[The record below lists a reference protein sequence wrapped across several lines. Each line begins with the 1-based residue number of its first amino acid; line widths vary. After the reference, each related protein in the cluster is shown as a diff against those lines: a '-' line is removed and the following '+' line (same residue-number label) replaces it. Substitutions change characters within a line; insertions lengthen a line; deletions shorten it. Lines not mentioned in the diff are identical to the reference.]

1 MTDAP
6 KNELPQVLIGL
17 MKGIVERDASAALW
31 QGLLN
36 HQARVRDHIAV
47 LGLELVLDEAEGFA
61 FLRQR
66 PQLEGEPEL
75 PRLVARRQLGFSLS
89 LMLAL
94 LRKTLAEH
102 DARGGDTRLVLT
114 SAQILDLVRLFQP
127 DTANEARLADR
138 VDKDIAKVVELGFLR
153 EMKGREQTFEVRR
166 ILRSF
171 VDAQWLGQLNE
182 RLAGYATHGEAAA
195 ANAIG
200 AAND

>member
-1 MTDAP
+1 MTTTP
-6 KNELPQVLIGL
+6 QSELPQVLIGL
-17 MKGIVERDASAALW
+17 MKGIVERDASAQLW
-31 QGLLN
+31 QSLLN
-36 HQARVRDHIAV
+36 HQARVRDHISV

-75 PRLVARRQLGFSLS
+75 PRLVARRQLGFALS

-182 RLAGYATHGEAAA
+182 RLAGYAAHGETAA

>member
-1 MTDAP
+1 MTTP
-6 KNELPQVLIGL
+6 PNELSTVLILL
-17 MKGIVERDASAALW
+17 MKGIFERDASGPLW
-31 QGLLN
+31 QSLLT

-47 LGLELVLDEAEGFA
+47 LGLELMLDEAEGFA

-66 PQLEGEPEL
+66 AQVDDEPEL

-94 LRKTLAEH
+94 LRKSLAEH

-114 SAQILDLVRLFQP
+114 AAQILDLVRLFQP
-127 DTANEARLADR
+127 DTANEAKMADR
-138 VDKDIAKVVELGFLR
+138 VDRDITKVVELGFLR
-153 EMKGREQTFEVRR
+153 QMKGREQTFEVRR

-182 RLAGYATHGEAAA
+182 RLAAYVSHGETAAGDRM
-195 ANAIG
+195 G